1 MSIRLADEMNLAM
14 IRDEKRRAFNAASE
28 EPVMPQSRV
37 LNFDTQTGAMSIAE
51 GLDSIARLRR
61 QLDRFDVALPGAK
74 DMRIDSETEAKIRA
88 ICDELEAEMHDGTR
102 AT

>member
-1 MSIRLADEMNLAM
+1 MS
-14 IRDEKRRAFNAASE
+14 
-28 EPVMPQSRV
+28 QSSV

-74 DMRIDSETEAKIRA
+74 AKRMDPETEAKIRS
-88 ICDELEAEMHDGTR
+88 ICDELEAEMRTGMR
-102 AT
+102 AI